1 MVKNVKIGK
10 VVLAFSLLKDATLG
24 EMNVNDKLN
33 VINALG
39 AIRKITT
46 DFEVFKNDIAQKMTE
61 NSEQERMAAL
71 LKQAN
76 TDVEISGYNSITMES
91 LGQLIDANKKFTV
104 DEMTVLQELLVE

>member
-1 MVKNVKIGK
+1 
-10 VVLAFSLLKDATLG
+10 
-24 EMNVNDKLN
+24 
-33 VINALG
+33 
-39 AIRKITT
+39 
-46 DFEVFKNDIAQKMTE
+46 MTE

>member
-10 VVLAFSLLKDATLG
+10 VVLAFSLLKVATLG
-24 EMNVNDKLN
+24 EMSVNDKLN

>member
-24 EMNVNDKLN
+24 EMSVNDKLN

-46 DFEVFKNDIAQKMTE
+46 DFEMFKNDIAQKMTE

-76 TDVEISGYNSITMES
+76 TDVEINGYNSITMES